1 MDISYTGRK
10 RFRKSFGRI
19 PEVAPMPNLIELQKS
34 SYDSFLQ
41 YEVQP
46 EDREDVGLQAAFR
59 SIFPVKD
66 YAGKAQLEFIKYSFE
81 NPKFDVSEC
90 GQRGGTYAV
99 ALRATYRLILWETEE
114 ATGARTIKDIK
125 EKALSLLEEVSI
137 SIEND
142 DVVSFSGIEAHKL
155 NNVLEL
161 RFVPV
166 RSNPLGSFFN

>member
-1 MDISYTGRK
+1 MKNQIKFIIAECDFQTIHNIMTTMNLTWK
-10 RFRKSFGRI
+10 FHNK
-19 PEVAPMPNLIELQKS
+19 PESVP
-34 SYDSFLQ
+34 
-41 YEVQP
+41 
-46 EDREDVGLQAAFR
+46 
-59 SIFPVKD
+59 
-66 YAGKAQLEFIKYSFE
+66 
-81 NPKFDVSEC
+81 
-90 GQRGGTYAV
+90 
-99 ALRATYRLILWETEE
+99 
-114 ATGARTIKDIK
+114 TIKDIK